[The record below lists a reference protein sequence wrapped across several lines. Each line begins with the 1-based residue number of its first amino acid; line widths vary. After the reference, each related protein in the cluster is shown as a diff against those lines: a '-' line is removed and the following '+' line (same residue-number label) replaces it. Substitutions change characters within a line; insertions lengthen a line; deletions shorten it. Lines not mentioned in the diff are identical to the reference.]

1 MKLCLLVDNGS
12 IHNQKWIQAFSVK
25 KDMELHVISFEG
37 GHRFANV
44 NYHLLKR
51 FTRNKFDYLLNA
63 SFVKKEIKL
72 IQPDILHSH
81 YATSYGYLGAM
92 SGFHPFVLT
101 GWGADIFDSPKNF
114 FMKRILRYALSKA
127 GAITVLS
134 KITSKEIS
142 KYTNKP
148 IHIIP
153 FGVDVSKF
161 FPFKKNNDGLIRI
174 GTIRTLS
181 EKYGLEYLVRAFAQL
196 VQAHKNIRLEIV
208 GDGEQKQYLKSLAK
222 DLNISDKVTFHGF
235 VSQTSDF
242 EKYIAL
248 LRSFDVFT
256 ILSILDSETFG
267 VAAVEASA
275 CGIPVVATSVG
286 GLPEVV
292 EDEKTGFV
300 VPSKSITETTHA
312 LEKLIIDKNLRTS
325 LGNNGRKKVE
335 DEYNWSKNVQQME
348 EIYQRLLI
356 KK

>member
-1 MKLCLLVDNGS
+1 MKLCLLVDNS
-12 IHNQKWIQAFSVK
+12 SVHNQKWTQALSVQ
-25 KDMELHVISFEG
+25 KDIELHMISFDG
-37 GHRFANV
+37 GHQFANV

-51 FTRNKFDYLLNA
+51 FTHTKLDYFLNV
-63 SFVKKEIKL
+63 SLVKKKIKF
-72 IQPDILHSH
+72 INPDVLHSH
-81 YATSYGYLGAM
+81 YATSYGYLGAR
-92 SGFHPFVLT
+92 SGFHPYILT

-127 GAITVLS
+127 DAITVLS

-153 FGVDVSKF
+153 FGVDVSMF
-161 FPFKKNNDGLIRI
+161 FSSQKNKDSIIRI

-181 EKYGLEYLVRAFAQL
+181 EKYGLEYLILAFAQL
-196 VQAHKNIRLEIV
+196 VTKYNNIRLEIV
-208 GDGEQKQYLKSLAK
+208 GDGEQKQYLKSLAEK
-222 DLNISDKVTFHGF
+222 LNVSNEVTFHGF
-235 VSQTSDF
+235 VSQTTNF
-242 EKYIAL
+242 EKYIGL
-248 LRSFDVFT
+248 LRNFDIFT

-275 CGIPVVATSVG
+275 CGIPVIATSVG

-292 EDEKTGFV
+292 VHEKTGFIV
-300 VPSKSITETTHA
+300 SPKSVTETILA
-312 LEKLIIDKNLRTS
+312 LEKLILDKNLRTTY
-325 LGNNGRKKVE
+325 GNNGREKVE
-335 DEYNWSKNVQQME
+335 NEFNWDKNVQQMI